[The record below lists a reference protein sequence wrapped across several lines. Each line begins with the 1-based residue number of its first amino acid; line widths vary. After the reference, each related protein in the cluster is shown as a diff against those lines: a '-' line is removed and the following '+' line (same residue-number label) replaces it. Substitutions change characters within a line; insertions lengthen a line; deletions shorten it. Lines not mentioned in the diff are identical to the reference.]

1 MKFHKVWLSGIFI
14 FVALFA
20 AACGSAFVNEEFN
33 KGAKF
38 VSKTSD
44 GLAIKGYDA
53 VAYRTIDGAVQ
64 GKPEYEYAWKG
75 AKWLFA
81 SPENRERFA
90 ASPETFE
97 PEYGGYCAWSL
108 SEGTV
113 MEADPEVWK
122 IVDGKLYLIQNDMV
136 KEVWEKS
143 EPSLIEKS
151 NENWRQMMNK

>member
-1 MKFHKVWLSGIFI
+1 MKFHKGWLSGIFI

-20 AACGSAFVNEEFN
+20 AACGTAFFNEKFDI
-33 KGAKF
+33 GAELI
-38 VSKTSD
+38 SKTAD

-75 AKWLFA
+75 AKWLFV
-81 SPENRERFA
+81 SRDNRERFA
-90 ASPETFE
+90 ASPESFE

-108 SEGTV
+108 SEGSR

-122 IVDGKLYLIQNDMV
+122 IVGGKLYLIQNNMV

-143 EPSLIEKS
+143 EPALIEKS
-151 NENWRQMMNK
+151 NENWRQMMNE